1 MKDLLENKRLLEVLG
16 YVAPVAIILLSLVLG
31 IFAEKRI
38 LKKLKELTSKTSW
51 IGDDLVVDALKYV
64 ITLWFVIGGIY
75 LATNT
80 LPLTPGLFLLTRR
93 ILVAIFLASITMIV
107 AQMAV
112 GLIRVSSS
120 TDSPTLTTL
129 FETIT
134 KLLIYVLGVLVILQ
148 SIGIAITP
156 LLTAFGVGGVSLGLA
171 FQGTLTNLLSGIN
184 IITSKKV
191 RPGDYIKM
199 PSGEEGYVMDVE
211 LKYTVIKTITNNL
224 VVIPNSQLLGGSFT
238 NYALPEKQMLLP
250 IKVGIS
256 YDSDLEQVE
265 KITLAVAQETL
276 LEVPGG
282 VPTHEVFMRYDNYD
296 YYSINFIIYLAVE
309 EYFEQLIVRHEF
321 IKRLHKRYQEEN
333 IKIAFPIQDNLLNPE
348 NKSFDRQDN

>member
-1 MKDLLENKRLLEVLG
+1 MNDLFKNERFLQVLQ
-16 YVAPVAIILLSLVLG
+16 YVAPIAIILLSLVLG
-31 IFAEKRI
+31 IFAEKRL
-38 LKKLKELTSKTSW
+38 LKKLKVLTSRTAW
-51 IGDDLVVDALKYV
+51 IGDDLIVDALKYV
-64 ITLWFVIGGIY
+64 ITLWFVIVGIY

-80 LPLTPGLFLLTRR
+80 LPLNAGLLLLTRR
-93 ILVAIFLASITMIV
+93 TLLAIFLSSITLII

-112 GLIRVSSS
+112 GLIRISSS
-120 TDSPTLTTL
+120 NDSPTLTTL

-199 PSGEEGYVMDVE
+199 PSGEEGYVVDVE

-224 VVIPNSQLLGGSFT
+224 VVIPNAQLLAGSFT
-238 NYALPEKQMLLP
+238 NYGLPEKQMLLP
-250 IKVGIS
+250 VKVGIS

-276 LEVPGG
+276 QEVPGG
-282 VPTHEVFMRYDNYD
+282 VKAHEVFMRYDNYD
-296 YYSINFIIYLAVE
+296 YYSINFFVYLAVE
-309 EYFEQLIVRHEF
+309 EYFDQLIVKHEF
-321 IKRLHKRYQEEN
+321 LKRLHKRYQEES
-333 IKIAFPIQDNLLNPE
+333 IKIAFPIQNNFQNSENTIFNPKDN
-348 NKSFDRQDN
+348 